1 VAAVSGRFWRSLAVG
16 VAGVVVGSAS
26 HAYDAIGHPGP
37 PRQAIGPITVGFYLL
52 AVVTLVWAM
61 FRLPLGMTDRARRST
76 LWLDTATVMLTGA
89 VFIWQFFTRPA
100 LPGQIDTGT
109 SLLTNFVM
117 LVPAM
122 VAIFVVTK
130 ITLSGSRTVDVNAL
144 RLLALAL
151 AVGCIGGAPAFM
163 LAGRTSCRASTRS
176 RSSSSSPCAP
186 PGADRGGYRAG
197 AAGGGGLTGE

>member
-1 VAAVSGRFWRSLAVG
+1 
-16 VAGVVVGSAS
+16 
-26 HAYDAIGHPGP
+26 
-37 PRQAIGPITVGFYLL
+37 
-52 AVVTLVWAM
+52 M

-151 AVGCIGGAPAFM
+151 AVGSIGGAPGG
-163 LAGRTSCRASTRS
+163 LATTPPNCCAAPI
-176 RSSSSSPCAP
+176 SPCTRP
-186 PGADRGGYRAG
+186 RREGRAG
-197 AAGGGGLTGE
+197 TFASPRA